1 MRPMLFSERWSR
13 TDERSSAVS
22 TSIDQ
27 RGAHQCRA
35 HAFTEEVLQLIA
47 PDRFAFPPPVA
58 GAHWSYPAVVDRRRR
73 RRQAHMLGT
82 SSQLRSVIA
91 DRVEYSIQRYDADQR
106 LSYSH
111 YDVVLMKVTDEMCSL
126 LVDEL
131 RAELSSAD
139 LQLIDSR
146 VSQLV
151 DEQLAREGQPT
162 KTRFQKFE
170 RVVCR
175 IGGEEGWAPGTIQ
188 ALDEVDPED
197 PTGQS
202 TLPYVVKLDAPIG
215 RLISVPSDDNSLCR
229 AEVCFGHRSVK
240 LASGC
245 SALSF
250 TLRCKPQAK
259 GGQKLRFCVAD
270 RVTCAIEDESG
281 DFTVWSAGKVT
292 DVGYDM
298 EQDVMCEDR
307 DFALAWNWAKRPGV
321 VPYRVLLDSGVAVN
335 VHRDVHWLVRDLAL
349 QPAGPRQSEDGERN
363 VKRLVKRRCG
373 ESSSWECIDHAT
385 RKVRIQEG
393 VDSSDDDSDS

>member
-1 MRPMLFSERWSR
+1 
-13 TDERSSAVS
+13 
-22 TSIDQ
+22 
-27 RGAHQCRA
+27 
-35 HAFTEEVLQLIA
+35 
-47 PDRFAFPPPVA
+47 
-58 GAHWSYPAVVDRRRR
+58 
-73 RRQAHMLGT
+73 MLGT

-126 LVDEL
+126 LVDEM

-188 ALDEVDPED
+188 ALDEADPED

-373 ESSSWECIDHAT
+373 ESGSWECIDHAT

>member
-1 MRPMLFSERWSR
+1 
-13 TDERSSAVS
+13 
-22 TSIDQ
+22 
-27 RGAHQCRA
+27 
-35 HAFTEEVLQLIA
+35 
-47 PDRFAFPPPVA
+47 
-58 GAHWSYPAVVDRRRR
+58 
-73 RRQAHMLGT
+73 MLGT
-82 SSQLRSVIA
+82 GTQQLLNTLTPLDQLRDNQQLRGVIV
-91 DRVEYSIQRYDADQR
+91 DRVEYSIQSYDGDQR

-111 YDVVLMKVTDEMCSL
+111 YDVVLMKVADEVCSH
-126 LVDEL
+126 LVDEM

-151 DEQLAREGQPT
+151 EEQLVREGQPT

-175 IGGEEGWAPGTIQ
+175 IGGKEGWAPGTIQ
-188 ALDEVDPED
+188 ALDEADPED
-197 PTGQS
+197 PTGLS

-240 LASGC
+240 LASGS

-259 GGQKLRFCVAD
+259 GSQKPRFCVAD

-292 DVGYDM
+292 EVDYNL

-307 DFALAWNWAKRPGV
+307 DFALGWNWAKRPGV

-349 QPAGPRQSEDGERN
+349 QPAGPRQSEDGTRN
-363 VKRLVKRRCG
+363 VKRLVKRRRG
-373 ESSSWECIDHAT
+373 QSGSWECIDHAT
-385 RKVRIQEG
+385 RKVRIQAG
-393 VDSSDDDSDS
+393 ADTSDDDSDT